1 MLFWAV
7 IVAPSEEA
15 RVTKT
20 GEVDDTI
27 TVLAHDLDL
36 APLLKKRKQERADS
50 DLLIGVTVQE
60 YKRMFNLAVEQTG
73 LAKF

>member
-1 MLFWAV
+1 MPFWAV
-7 IVAPSEEA
+7 IVAPSEEE

-36 APLLKKRKQERADS
+36 APLLKKLKEKKKDT
-50 DLLIGVTVQE
+50 DLLIGIDVQE
-60 YKRMFNLAVEQTG
+60 YKRMFNLAVEQS
-73 LAKF
+73 